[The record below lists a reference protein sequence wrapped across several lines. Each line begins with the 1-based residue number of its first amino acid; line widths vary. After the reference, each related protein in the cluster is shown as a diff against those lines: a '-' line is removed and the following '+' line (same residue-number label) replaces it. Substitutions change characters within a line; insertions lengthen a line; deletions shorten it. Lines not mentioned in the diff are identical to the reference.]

1 MKEKSKI
8 PLILG
13 AVTLLLFA
21 VRPYILEL
29 IEPSKSIG
37 QVVGENA
44 KDLMDALKGKDNTS
58 SGASVKRK
66 LWSSI
71 ITITAFVFFAL
82 SIVFSFISI
91 QSEQK
96 NLIGLGGVLL
106 SIVGLGI
113 YLSHLA
119 ISVVAFLIIAL
130 LAVII
135 FVLAGHYL

>member
-1 MKEKSKI
+1 
-8 PLILG
+8 
-13 AVTLLLFA
+13 
-21 VRPYILEL
+21 
-29 IEPSKSIG
+29 
-37 QVVGENA
+37 
-44 KDLMDALKGKDNTS
+44 MDALKGKDNTS

>member
-44 KDLMDALKGKDNTS
+44 KDLM
-58 SGASVKRK
+58 V
-66 LWSSI
+66 
-71 ITITAFVFFAL
+71 
-82 SIVFSFISI
+82 
-91 QSEQK
+91 
-96 NLIGLGGVLL
+96 
-106 SIVGLGI
+106 GI